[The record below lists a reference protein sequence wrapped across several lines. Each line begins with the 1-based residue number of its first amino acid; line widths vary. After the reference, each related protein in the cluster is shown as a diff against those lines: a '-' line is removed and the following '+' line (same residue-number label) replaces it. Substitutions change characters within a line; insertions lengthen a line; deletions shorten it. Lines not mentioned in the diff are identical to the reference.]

1 MVNEARSSG
10 KPLSIEFKPGF
21 TWRSVLALVIAAA
34 IFLPVNTYLLLVA
47 GASIAGAAVYIL
59 VLLFTELSTIIGVS
73 MTKQEITIVFALGG
87 LAAGT
92 ASYLG
97 MVLRHYFVASNL

>member
-10 KPLSIEFKPGF
+10 EPLPIEFKPGF

-73 MTKQEITIVFALGG
+73 MTKQE
-87 LAAGT
+87 
-92 ASYLG
+92 
-97 MVLRHYFVASNL
+97 